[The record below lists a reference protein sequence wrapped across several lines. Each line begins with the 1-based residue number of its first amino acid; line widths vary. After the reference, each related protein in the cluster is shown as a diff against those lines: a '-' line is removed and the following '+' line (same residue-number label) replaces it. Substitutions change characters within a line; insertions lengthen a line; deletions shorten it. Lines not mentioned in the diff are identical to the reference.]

1 MNVAAKNFS
10 LPATLPLRLTSFI
23 SRLRVKVMIDSTK
36 EKTERAKALRK
47 LIKQWRT
54 KQETKNKAELL
65 LSRNPE
71 LKENPA
77 QKQNSAQKQN
87 AAPRS
92 QPLLK

>member
-1 MNVAAKNFS
+1 
-10 LPATLPLRLTSFI
+10 
-23 SRLRVKVMIDSTK
+23 MIDSTK

-71 LKENPA
+71 LKGNG
-77 QKQNSAQKQN
+77 
-87 AAPRS
+87 APRS
-92 QPLLK
+92 QPLSK

>member
-1 MNVAAKNFS
+1 
-10 LPATLPLRLTSFI
+10 
-23 SRLRVKVMIDSTK
+23 MIDSTK

-77 QKQNSAQKQN
+77 LKQN
-87 AAPRS
+87 AVPRS
-92 QPLLK
+92 HPLLK

>member
-1 MNVAAKNFS
+1 
-10 LPATLPLRLTSFI
+10 
-23 SRLRVKVMIDSTK
+23 MIDSTK

-71 LKENPA
+71 LKENG
-77 QKQNSAQKQN
+77 
-87 AAPRS
+87 APRS
-92 QPLLK
+92 QPLSK

>member
-1 MNVAAKNFS
+1 
-10 LPATLPLRLTSFI
+10 
-23 SRLRVKVMIDSTK
+23 MIDSTK

-77 QKQNSAQKQN
+77 
-87 AAPRS
+87 PRS